1 MEAQVKRV
9 NAIFPWF
16 SGLTS
21 DLLFYVAINTIFLT
35 VEKGLSTFEISLLS
49 TISLVICL
57 VLQKITFKFITKVG
71 NTASMRIGTGFLVIA
86 SLLITFGNNLGTL
99 ILGYIFYEIAWFFK
113 SVESVILKNNL
124 KIEKREN
131 EYMKL
136 KTKSSMI
143 YAVITAVIAFMAG
156 FLFNYDHYL
165 PMYLCIIASISCF
178 LLSFY
183 LKEFERK
190 EKKKQKSQVK
200 NVDRV
205 NLSRTIWLIII
216 TFSIF
221 FTAINIGQSDSKL
234 LIQYELT
241 NNYGITLTA
250 TVMSI
255 IIAIS
260 RIARIIGNFV
270 FDKIYNKLKDKL
282 GVILS
287 ILLVISFSLII
298 LGYFIYK
305 MLLLKFLLMSIGF
318 FLILGIRDPFRNYI
332 QDLIL
337 RVVAKNK
344 QETAI
349 YYLEVIRKMINAFL
363 KIIVTMLLAKIS
375 LIYIIFLLLIIST
388 IELCMAV
395 RLYKII
401 LKKEAIE
408 ENLKLECESM

>member
-190 EKKKQKSQVK
+190 EKKKQRSQVK

-241 NNYGITLTA
+241 KNYGITLTA
-250 TVMSI
+250 TVMSV

-349 YYLEVIRKMINAFL
+349 YYLEVIRKMVNAFL
-363 KIIVTMLLAKIS
+363 KIIVTMLLAKIA

-388 IELCMAV
+388 IELCMAIK
-395 RLYKII
+395 LYKII
-401 LKKEAIE
+401 LEKEVMQ
-408 ENLKLECESM
+408 ENLKLEYENI

>member
-71 NTASMRIGTGFLVIA
+71 NTSSMRIGTGLLVIA

-143 YAVITAVIAFMAG
+143 YAVITAVIAFIAG

-178 LLSFY
+178 LLSLY
-183 LKEFERK
+183 LKEFEGK

-205 NLSRTIWLIII
+205 NLSRTVWLIII
-216 TFSIF
+216 IFSIF

-260 RIARIIGNFV
+260 RIARIIGDFV

-287 ILLVISFSLII
+287 ILLVLSFSLII
-298 LGYFIYK
+298 LGYFISK
-305 MLLLKFLLMSIGF
+305 MLLLEFVLMSIGF

-349 YYLEVIRKMINAFL
+349 YYLEVIRKMVNAFL
-363 KIIVTMLLAKIS
+363 KIIVTMLLAKIA
-375 LIYIIFLLLIIST
+375 LIYIIFLLLIIS
-388 IELCMAV
+388 IIGLCMAV

-408 ENLKLECESM
+408 ENLKLEYESM